1 MSAKNFK
8 NISFKFKIKTF
19 KQKKELMSSIISPGK
34 YQEPLYKNKG
44 KFQIVGLG
52 QPSEI

>member
-34 YQEPLYKNKG
+34 YQETLCKKQR
-44 KFQIVGLG
+44 QIPNSWVRAA
-52 QPSEI
+52 